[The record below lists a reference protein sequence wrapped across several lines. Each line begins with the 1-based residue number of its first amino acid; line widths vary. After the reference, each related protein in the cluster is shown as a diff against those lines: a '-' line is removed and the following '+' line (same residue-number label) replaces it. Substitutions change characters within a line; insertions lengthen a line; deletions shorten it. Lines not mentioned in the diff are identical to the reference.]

1 MEQRVRRVVVSVALV
16 VAIGV
21 LSAPATLAATV
32 GEEVDYS
39 PPVATGGEMSLL
51 EAVRLTLE
59 HEPSIRLQ
67 AEDARFR
74 KGIFQEA
81 TGAFDLTFLGTFEYE
96 YTQQELTK
104 AERDAEEKRREELR
118 QQAADAGDSAR
129 DGEVLRDS
137 IDNYLTYDDQC
148 LADGSCSVC
157 APPPDRPPISDAQ
170 LDAAVQ
176 LMDFL
181 IQDACARGDVDQAGR
196 IAADRDE
203 YLFDL
208 KPEITADAEAARQ
221 TEATNIQK
229 LEALGRIPDVSQSY
243 GGQLDLRLS
252 KPYRTGIVVT
262 PYLTLGGNGTGYQGK
277 PKDSDRGGKG
287 VTDTYEATLGF
298 SVELPLAR
306 GKGVESA
313 GAYERA
319 ANIDYEASLSALT
332 HSASVVV
339 YRTVLAYWNLVAAQK
354 GLRVWELS
362 LDLQSQLV
370 DLTTGLIDADEMAR
384 VEIIQTQARQ
394 TDLRAEVDNSRRQL
408 YEARV
413 ILARTIGLE
422 IQNETL
428 IPLAADDFPAPPTE
442 ADLDRLLSSDLPQEA
457 VGNRYDYLSA
467 RQLQESGKVLLKA
480 AEIDLAPITN
490 LNFDFFYKGL
500 HEDANPLQ
508 GLDGA
513 LFGNW
518 VGPSGKVGLM
528 VEKPFA
534 NNTQLGRLAQQNA
547 IYRQQAISS
556 VDLERVI
563 KANVVLAE
571 GQLREA
577 LIQLQRTRE
586 SIDLYRQTYDNE
598 LEKLRFGSSTI
609 IDTILTE
616 QRLTDAGQSWV
627 SAGLRYAQILAQL
640 RYESGTL
647 ITEGAG
653 GKMVNADSLVT
664 LPLAPAGEAQ

>member
-16 VAIGV
+16 AAIGA
-21 LSAPATLAATV
+21 LSAPATLAA

-39 PPVATGGEMSLL
+39 PPVSTGGEMSLL
-51 EAVRLTLE
+51 EAVRITLE

-67 AEDARFR
+67 AEDARLR
-74 KGIFQEA
+74 KGILQEA
-81 TGAFDLTFLGTFEYE
+81 TGAFDLTFLGSFEYE

-137 IDNYLTYDDQC
+137 IDNYLTHDDEC
-148 LADGSCSVC
+148 LANGTCSVC
-157 APPPDRPPISDAQ
+157 VPPPDRPPISDSQ
-170 LDAAVQ
+170 LDSAVQ

-181 IQDACARGDVDQAGR
+181 IQDACARGDVDQATR

-229 LEALGRIPDVSQSY
+229 LEALGRIPDVGQAY
-243 GGQLDLRLS
+243 GGRLDLRLS

-262 PYLTLGGNGTGYQGK
+262 PYLTLSGSGSGYQGK

-287 VTDTYEATLGF
+287 ITDTYEAMLGF

-313 GAYERA
+313 GAFERA

-332 HSASVVV
+332 HSASVAV

-354 GLRVWELS
+354 SLRVWEMS
-362 LDLQSQLV
+362 LELQDQLV
-370 DLTTGLIDADEMAR
+370 ELTKGLIEADELAR
-384 VEIIQTQARQ
+384 AEIIQAQARQ
-394 TDLRAEVDNSRRQL
+394 TDLKAEVDNARRQV

-413 ILARTIGLE
+413 NLARTVGLE
-422 IQNETL
+422 IQDETL
-428 IPLAADDFPAPPTE
+428 IPLAADDFPAAPE
-442 ADLDRLLSSDLPQEA
+442 DAELDRLLQSDLSQQSVA
-457 VGNRYDYLSA
+457 NRYDYRAA

-480 AEIDLAPITN
+480 AEIDLAPVVN
-490 LNFDFFYKGL
+490 LNFDFFFKGL

-518 VGPSGKVGLM
+518 VGPSGKVGLN
-528 VEKPFA
+528 VEKPLA

-547 IYRQQAISS
+547 LYRRQAIST

-577 LIQLQRTRE
+577 MIQLQRTRE

-598 LEKLRFGSSTI
+598 IEKLRFGSSTI

-616 QRLTDAGQSWV
+616 QRLTDSGQAWV

-640 RYESGTL
+640 RFESGTL
-647 ITEGAG
+647 VSEGAG
-653 GKMVNADSLVT
+653 GKMVSADSLVT
-664 LPLAPAGEAQ
+664 LPLAPAGGAK

>member
-16 VAIGV
+16 AAIGI
-21 LSAPATLAATV
+21 LSPPAALAATV

-39 PPVATGGEMSLL
+39 PAVSTGGELDLL

-59 HEPSIRLQ
+59 NEPSIRLQ
-67 AEDARFR
+67 AEDARLR
-74 KGIFQEA
+74 KGILQET
-81 TGAFDLTFLGTFEYE
+81 TGAFDLTFLGSFEYE

-104 AERDAEEKRREELR
+104 AEKDAEEKRREELR
-118 QQAADAGDSAR
+118 QQASDAGDSAR

-137 IDNYLTYDDQC
+137 IDNYLTADDEC
-148 LADGSCSVC
+148 LANGTCSVC
-157 APPPDRPPISDAQ
+157 SPPDRPPISDSQ

-181 IQDACARGDVDQAGR
+181 IEDACARGDVDQANR

-203 YLFDL
+203 YLYDL
-208 KPEITADAEAARQ
+208 KPEITADAEAARA

-229 LEALGRIPDVSQSY
+229 LEALGRIPDVKQAY

-262 PYLTLGGNGTGYQGK
+262 PYLTLSGNGSGYQGK
-277 PKDSDRGGKG
+277 PKDSDRGGTG

-298 SVELPLAR
+298 TVDLPLAR

-313 GAYERA
+313 GAAERA
-319 ANIDYEASLSALT
+319 ATIDYEASLSALT
-332 HSASVVV
+332 HSASVAV

-354 GLRVWELS
+354 SLRVWEMS
-362 LDLQSQLV
+362 LELQNQLV
-370 DLTTGLIDADEMAR
+370 ELTKGLIEADEMAR
-384 VEIIQTQARQ
+384 AEIIQAQARQ
-394 TDLRAEVDNSRRQL
+394 TDLKGEVDNARRQV

-413 ILARTIGLE
+413 NLARTIGLE
-422 IQNETL
+422 VQDETL
-428 IPLAADDFPAPPTE
+428 IPMAGDDFPAVPSDAE
-442 ADLDRLLSSDLPQEA
+442 LELLLQSDLAQQSVA
-457 VGNRYDYLSA
+457 NRYDYRAA

-480 AEIDLAPITN
+480 AEIDLAPVVD
-490 LNFDFFYKGL
+490 LNFDFFFKGL

-518 VGPSGKVGLM
+518 VGPSGKVGLN
-528 VEKPFA
+528 VEKPLA

-547 IYRQQAISS
+547 LYRRQAISS

-577 LIQLQRTRE
+577 MIQLERTRE

-616 QRLTDAGQSWV
+616 QRLTDSGQAWV

-640 RYESGTL
+640 RFESGTL
-647 ITEGAG
+647 VTEGAG
-653 GKMVNADSLVT
+653 GKMVSADSLVT
-664 LPLAPAGEAQ
+664 LPLAPAGGAT